1 MEYGRFTTCDWHE
14 AEDLEL
20 IAEFQEVETGKGAD
34 ALNKRPQLAAALS
47 DAKRN
52 DCAVVVAKLD
62 RLSRDVAFI
71 SALMAKRTLF
81 IVAELGAD
89 VSPFMLHIYAAVAEQ
104 ERAMIS
110 QRTKDA
116 LAAVKARGVKL
127 GNPQIRKAQEA
138 AAERRTAIADGFAS
152 NVLPI
157 IREIQATGAS
167 MRKTAAALNARGIP
181 TARGG
186 TWAATQISDFKARRR
201 LTTQARLV
209 RRACDVYHH
218 GVADPPRNA
227 PVPYSTAGG
236 FNARHHPFERRR

>member
-1 MEYGRFTTCDWHE
+1 MKRAVAYIRVSTAQQGKSGLGLEAQRVAIAKFAE
-14 AEDLEL
+14 AEGIEL

-47 DAKRN
+47 EAKRN
-52 DCAVVVAKLD
+52 GCAVVVAKLD

-71 SALMAKRTLF
+71 SALMAKRTPF

-127 GNPQIRKAQEA
+127 GNPNIAKAQEKA
-138 AAERRTAIADGFAS
+138 SEARTARAGAFAT

-157 IREIQATGAS
+157 IRDIRATGAS
-167 MRKTAAALNARGIP
+167 LRQIAAALNARGIS

-186 TWAATQISDFKARRR
+186 TWAATQ
-201 LTTQARLV
+201 V
-209 RRACDVYHH
+209 RDILNRA
-218 GVADPPRNA
+218 A
-227 PVPYSTAGG
+227 
-236 FNARHHPFERRR
+236 

>member
-1 MEYGRFTTCDWHE
+1 MKRAVAYIRVSTAQQGKSGLGLEAQRVAIAKFGE
-14 AEDLEL
+14 AEGLEL

-47 DAKRN
+47 EAKRN

-71 SALMAKRTLF
+71 SALMAKRTPF
-81 IVAELGAD
+81 VVAELGAD
-89 VSPFMLHIYAAVAEQ
+89 VLPFMLHIYAAVAEQ

-138 AAERRTAIADGFAS
+138 AAERRTAIADGFAA

-167 MRKTAAALNARGIP
+167 M
-181 TARGG
+181 
-186 TWAATQISDFKARRR
+186 
-201 LTTQARLV
+201 
-209 RRACDVYHH
+209 
-218 GVADPPRNA
+218 
-227 PVPYSTAGG
+227 VPI
-236 FNARHHPFERRR
+236 R

>member
-1 MEYGRFTTCDWHE
+1 MKRAVAYIRVSTAQQGKSGLGLEAQRAAIAKFAE

-71 SALMAKRTLF
+71 SALMAKRTPF

-127 GNPQIRKAQEA
+127 GNPQIRKAQED

-186 TWAATQISDFKARRR
+186 TWAATQISDILKRS
-201 LTTQARLV
+201 V
-209 RRACDVYHH
+209 V
-218 GVADPPRNA
+218 
-227 PVPYSTAGG
+227 
-236 FNARHHPFERRR
+236 

>member
-1 MEYGRFTTCDWHE
+1 MATNITKTAVAYIRVSTAQQGKSGLGLEAQKAAIAKFAE
-14 AEDLEL
+14 AEGIEL

-34 ALNKRPQLAAALS
+34 ALNSRPQLAAALAE
-47 DAKRN
+47 AKRR
-52 DCAVVVAKLD
+52 DCPVIVAKLD

-71 SALMAKRTLF
+71 ASLMSKRTPF

-116 LAAVKARGVKL
+116 LAAVKARGRKL
-127 GNPQIRKAQEA
+127 GNPNIAKAQEA
-138 AAERRTAIADGFAS
+138 AAKVRTANADAFAV

-157 IREIQATGAS
+157 IRDIQATGAS
-167 MRKTAAALNARGIP
+167 MRKTAEALNRRGIP

-186 TWAATQISDFKARRR
+186 TWAATQVSDIIKRSKIE
-201 LTTQARLV
+201 
-209 RRACDVYHH
+209 CS
-218 GVADPPRNA
+218 N
-227 PVPYSTAGG
+227 
-236 FNARHHPFERRR
+236 

>member
-1 MEYGRFTTCDWHE
+1 MKRAVAYVRVSTAKQGKSGLGLEAQRVGIAKFAE
-14 AEDLEL
+14 AEGLEL

-47 DAKRN
+47 EAKRN

-71 SALMAKRTLF
+71 SALMAKRTPF

-116 LAAVKARGVKL
+116 LAAVKARGVRL
-127 GNPQIRKAQEA
+127 GNPRIRQAQEA
-138 AAERRTAIADGFAS
+138 AAERRTAIAKDFAA

-186 TWAATQISDFKARRR
+186 TWAATQISDILKRSA
-201 LTTQARLV
+201 V
-209 RRACDVYHH
+209 
-218 GVADPPRNA
+218 
-227 PVPYSTAGG
+227 
-236 FNARHHPFERRR
+236 

>member
-1 MEYGRFTTCDWHE
+1 MKRAVAYIRVSTTQQGKSGLGLEAQRASIAKFAE
-14 AEDLEL
+14 AEGIEL

-34 ALNKRPQLAAALS
+34 ALNKRPYLAAALS
-47 DAKRN
+47 EAKRN

-62 RLSRDVAFI
+62 RLSRDVAFM
-71 SALMAKRTLF
+71 SALMAKRTPF

-116 LAAVKARGVKL
+116 LAAVKARGVQL
-127 GNPQIRKAQEA
+127 GNPQIAKAQEVA
-138 AAERRTAIADGFAS
+138 ARRRTAIAEDFAS
-152 NVLPI
+152 NILPI

-186 TWAATQISDFKARRR
+186 TWAATQISDILKRGMA
-201 LTTQARLV
+201 
-209 RRACDVYHH
+209 
-218 GVADPPRNA
+218 
-227 PVPYSTAGG
+227 
-236 FNARHHPFERRR
+236 

>member
-1 MEYGRFTTCDWHE
+1 MKRAIAYIRVSTAQQGKSGLGLEAQRVAIAKFAE
-14 AEDLEL
+14 AEGIEL

-47 DAKRN
+47 EAKRN
-52 DCAVVVAKLD
+52 ECAVVVAKLD

-71 SALMAKRTLF
+71 SALMAKRTPF

-116 LAAVKARGVKL
+116 LAAVKARGVRL
-127 GNPQIRKAQEA
+127 GNPQIAKAQEA
-138 AAERRTAIADGFAS
+138 AAQRRTAIADGFAA

-186 TWAATQISDFKARRR
+186 TWAATQISDILKRGA
-201 LTTQARLV
+201 A
-209 RRACDVYHH
+209 
-218 GVADPPRNA
+218 
-227 PVPYSTAGG
+227 
-236 FNARHHPFERRR
+236 

>member
-1 MEYGRFTTCDWHE
+1 MKRAVAYIRVSTAQQGKSGLGLEAQRAAIAKFAE

-71 SALMAKRTLF
+71 SALMAKRTPF

-186 TWAATQISDFKARRR
+186 TWAATQISDILKR
-201 LTTQARLV
+201 
-209 RRACDVYHH
+209 D
-218 GVADPPRNA
+218 GV
-227 PVPYSTAGG
+227 
-236 FNARHHPFERRR
+236 

>member
-1 MEYGRFTTCDWHE
+1 
-14 AEDLEL
+14 
-20 IAEFQEVETGKGAD
+20 
-34 ALNKRPQLAAALS
+34 
-47 DAKRN
+47 RN

-71 SALMAKRTLF
+71 SALMAKRTPF

-110 QRTKDA
+110 LRTKDA

-127 GNPQIRKAQEA
+127 GNPQIRKAQKA
-138 AAERRTAIADGFAS
+138 AAERRTAIAEDFAA

-181 TARGG
+181 AARGG
-186 TWAATQISDFKARRR
+186 TWAATQISDILKR
-201 LTTQARLV
+201 
-209 RRACDVYHH
+209 D
-218 GVADPPRNA
+218 GV
-227 PVPYSTAGG
+227 
-236 FNARHHPFERRR
+236 

>member
-1 MEYGRFTTCDWHE
+1 MKRAVAYIRVSTAQQGKSGLGLEAQRVAIAKFAE
-14 AEDLEL
+14 AEGLEL

-71 SALMAKRTLF
+71 SALMAKRTPF

-186 TWAATQISDFKARRR
+186 TWSATQISDILKRS
-201 LTTQARLV
+201 V
-209 RRACDVYHH
+209 V
-218 GVADPPRNA
+218 
-227 PVPYSTAGG
+227 
-236 FNARHHPFERRR
+236 

>member
-1 MEYGRFTTCDWHE
+1 MKRAVAYIRVSTAQQGKSGLGLEAQRVAIAKFAE
-14 AEDLEL
+14 AEGLEL

-71 SALMAKRTLF
+71 SALMAKRTPF

-186 TWAATQISDFKARRR
+186 TWAATQISDILKRS
-201 LTTQARLV
+201 V
-209 RRACDVYHH
+209 V
-218 GVADPPRNA
+218 
-227 PVPYSTAGG
+227 
-236 FNARHHPFERRR
+236 

>member
-1 MEYGRFTTCDWHE
+1 MKRAVAYIRVSTAQQGKSGLGLEAQRAAIAKFAE

-71 SALMAKRTLF
+71 SALMAKRTPF

-186 TWAATQISDFKARRR
+186 TWAATQISDILKRS
-201 LTTQARLV
+201 V
-209 RRACDVYHH
+209 V
-218 GVADPPRNA
+218 
-227 PVPYSTAGG
+227 
-236 FNARHHPFERRR
+236 

>member
-1 MEYGRFTTCDWHE
+1 M
-14 AEDLEL
+14 
-20 IAEFQEVETGKGAD
+20 
-34 ALNKRPQLAAALS
+34 NKRPQLAAALS
-47 DAKRN
+47 EAKRN

-71 SALMAKRTLF
+71 SALMAKRTPF

-116 LAAVKARGVKL
+116 LAAVKAPGVRL
-127 GNPQIRKAQEA
+127 GNPQIRKAQKA

-167 MRKTAAALNARGIP
+167 MRETAAGLNARGIP

-186 TWAATQISDFKARRR
+186 TWAATQISDILKHS
-201 LTTQARLV
+201 V
-209 RRACDVYHH
+209 V
-218 GVADPPRNA
+218 
-227 PVPYSTAGG
+227 
-236 FNARHHPFERRR
+236 

>member
-1 MEYGRFTTCDWHE
+1 MKRAVAYIRVSTAQQGKSGLGLEAQRFAIAKFAE
-14 AEDLEL
+14 AEGLEL

-71 SALMAKRTLF
+71 SALMAKRTPF

-186 TWAATQISDFKARRR
+186 TWAATQISDILKRS
-201 LTTQARLV
+201 V
-209 RRACDVYHH
+209 V
-218 GVADPPRNA
+218 
-227 PVPYSTAGG
+227 
-236 FNARHHPFERRR
+236 